1 MKLILKPNQNSLY
14 VTNVGT
20 PREEAHYD
28 MVDLCE
34 EGRAVASV
42 WGSLHIDTFNT
53 ARDDPEFHEAVY
65 KKLLVG
71 QEVTVELKAVEA

>member
-1 MKLILKPNQNSLY
+1 MKLILKPNQNSHY
-14 VTNVGT
+14 FGHAGT
-20 PREEAHYD
+20 PRSESHYE
-28 MVDLCE
+28 MVDIC
-34 EGRAVASV
+34 GADNTV

-71 QEVTVELKAVEA
+71 QQVTVELKAVEA